1 MLFYLKYS
9 IGKHIP
15 LKKNGCEFWTMLE
28 EIEESPEVAIIA
40 ANEVFKTY
48 ELICLDKLK
57 EIGRT
62 TAREWSFAMGYT
74 HRSSLAKIIKRI
86 EKRYPDKLKIYDNR
100 FPRLYE
106 AL

>member
-1 MLFYLKYS
+1 
-9 IGKHIP
+9 
-15 LKKNGCEFWTMLE
+15 MLE
-28 EIEESPEVAIIA
+28 KVEKSLEA
-40 ANEVFKTY
+40 AVIVTEKVFKTY
-48 ELICLDKLK
+48 ELMCLEKLK
-57 EIGRT
+57 ESGRS

-86 EKRYPDKLKIYDNR
+86 EKRYPEKLKIYDNR

>member
-1 MLFYLKYS
+1 MLK
-9 IGKHIP
+9 
-15 LKKNGCEFWTMLE
+15 
-28 EIEESPEVAIIA
+28 EIEKSPEVAIIA
-40 ANEVFKTY
+40 TEEVFKTY
-48 ELICLDKLK
+48 ELMCLDKLK

-74 HRSSLAKIIKRI
+74 HRSSLAKIIQRI
-86 EKRYPDKLKIYDNR
+86 KKRYPEMIKIYDNR

>member
-1 MLFYLKYS
+1 
-9 IGKHIP
+9 
-15 LKKNGCEFWTMLE
+15 MLE
-28 EIEESPEVAIIA
+28 KLEKSLEVAIIA
-40 ANEVFKTY
+40 TEEVFKTY
-48 ELICLDKLK
+48 ELMCLDMLK
-57 EIGRT
+57 EIGRS

>member
-1 MLFYLKYS
+1 M
-9 IGKHIP
+9 
-15 LKKNGCEFWTMLE
+15 MLE
-28 EIEESPEVAIIA
+28 EIEKSPDAAIIA
-40 ANEVFKTY
+40 AGEVFKTY

-57 EIGRT
+57 DIGRS

-86 EKRYPDKLKIYDNR
+86 EERYPEMIKIYYNR

-106 AL
+106 AI

>member
-1 MLFYLKYS
+1 
-9 IGKHIP
+9 
-15 LKKNGCEFWTMLE
+15 MLE
-28 EIEESPEVAIIA
+28 KLEKSPEAAIIA
-40 ANEVFKTY
+40 VNEVFKTY

-57 EIGRT
+57 ELGRS

-86 EKRYPDKLKIYDNR
+86 EKRYPEKLKIYENR

>member
-1 MLFYLKYS
+1 
-9 IGKHIP
+9 
-15 LKKNGCEFWTMLE
+15 MLE
-28 EIEESPEVAIIA
+28 KLDKSLEVAIIA
-40 ANEVFKTY
+40 TEEVFKTY
-48 ELICLDKLK
+48 ELMCLDKLK
-57 EIGRT
+57 ELGRS
-62 TAREWSFAMGYT
+62 TAREWSFAMGYA

>member
-1 MLFYLKYS
+1 
-9 IGKHIP
+9 
-15 LKKNGCEFWTMLE
+15 MLE
-28 EIEESPEVAIIA
+28 KLEKSPAATIIV

-57 EIGRT
+57 EIGRS

-86 EKRYPDKLKIYDNR
+86 KERYPDMLKIYENR
-100 FPRLYE
+100 YPRQYE

>member
-1 MLFYLKYS
+1 
-9 IGKHIP
+9 
-15 LKKNGCEFWTMLE
+15 MLE
-28 EIEESPEVAIIA
+28 KLDKSPEAAIIA
-40 ANEVFKTY
+40 VNEVFKTY

-57 EIGRT
+57 EIGRS

-86 EKRYPDKLKIYDNR
+86 KERYPEKLKIYENR
-100 FPRLYE
+100 YPRQYE